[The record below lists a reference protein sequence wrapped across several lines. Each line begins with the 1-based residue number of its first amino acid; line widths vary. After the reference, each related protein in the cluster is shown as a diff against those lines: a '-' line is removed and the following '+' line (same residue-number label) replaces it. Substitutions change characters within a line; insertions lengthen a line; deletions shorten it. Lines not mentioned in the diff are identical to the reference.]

1 MREMK
6 FENRIELQEPDSTT
20 EEENNNPDNENYCL
34 DMPTRKNKN
43 PEKVLDGAKCN
54 LCGSSGELTVLSL
67 PPRSLHREHLVLMV
81 SSSPHK
87 GSFFLCKIFIFHI
100 KNFQVK
106 PNS

>member
-43 PEKVLDGAKCN
+43 PEKVQDGAKCN
-54 LCGSSGELTVLSL
+54 LCGSW
-67 PPRSLHREHLVLMV
+67 
-81 SSSPHK
+81 
-87 GSFFLCKIFIFHI
+87 
-100 KNFQVK
+100 
-106 PNS
+106 